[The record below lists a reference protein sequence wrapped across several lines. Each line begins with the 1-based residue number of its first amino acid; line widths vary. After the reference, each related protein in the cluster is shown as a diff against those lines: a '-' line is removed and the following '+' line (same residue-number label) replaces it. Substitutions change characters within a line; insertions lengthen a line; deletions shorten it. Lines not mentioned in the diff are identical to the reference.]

1 MKFFSHQIIVSTK
14 QTPKNQ
20 AFAASESYTLS
31 FQTLQKPP
39 QHDVDESSEIQFV
52 EGSFWIAGCEN
63 VNIYLPNVQSTN
75 VEILNVKREN
85 VQM

>member
-1 MKFFSHQIIVSTK
+1 MKFFFHQIIVSTK
-14 QTPKNQ
+14 QTKNQ
-20 AFAASESYTLS
+20 VFAASESYTLS
-31 FQTLQKPP
+31 FPTLKKPP

-75 VEILNVKREN
+75 VEILNVNREN